1 MRTKPPEQRRLE
13 LMNAA
18 QGLFLV
24 HGVAPVTIE
33 EITSSAAVAKGTFY
47 LYFSSKDDLLGALRK
62 RFAEQL
68 LARIRAALGEESQ
81 AHWQERLSAWAK
93 AIIAG
98 YLDSM
103 RLHDILFYASRPVS
117 REGLIDNIIIDDLYL
132 LLRTGVA
139 AGAWSIDDPRFTA
152 VFLFSG
158 VHGVV
163 EEAFS
168 KHPRVNRVRLA
179 RKLQRLCFR
188 AVGLPILG

>member
-1 MRTKPPEQRRLE
+1 
-13 LMNAA
+13 MNAA
-18 QGLFLV
+18 QRLFLE
-24 HGVAPVTIE
+24 HGVGAVTIE

-68 LARIRAALGEESQ
+68 LARIRAAIGKQSQ
-81 AHWQERLSAWAK
+81 AHWKARLSAWAK

-103 RLHDILFYASRPVS
+103 RLHDILFYASRPLS
-117 REGLIDNIIIDDLYL
+117 REGLIDNIIIDDLYHL
-132 LLRTGVA
+132 LQTGVA
-139 AGAWSIDDPRFTA
+139 AGAWSIEDPRFTA

-168 KHPRVNRVRLA
+168 KHQRVNRVRLA
-179 RKLQRLCFR
+179 RSLQRLCFR
-188 AVGLPILG
+188 AVGLPIAG